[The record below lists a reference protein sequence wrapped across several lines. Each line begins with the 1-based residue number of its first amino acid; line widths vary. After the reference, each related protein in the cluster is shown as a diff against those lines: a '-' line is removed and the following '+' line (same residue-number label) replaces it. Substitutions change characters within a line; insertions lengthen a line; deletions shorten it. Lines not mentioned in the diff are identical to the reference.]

1 MSKTLHGNL
10 SPFIAKENVF
20 VLPNFYNKQL
30 TEQPNE
36 KSFSELKICYLSNLM
51 NEKGI
56 FVLLEALEKLNAK
69 GISFKATIAGHIEY
83 SQQERLLNKM
93 SQIEGLIYKGLVR
106 GEEKR
111 QMLQNANVFVLPTF
125 YKMEGLPISIIEAMA
140 TGNVIISTDHGAIS
154 DLVTEGD
161 NGFLIKKKSVDAIL
175 EKLLLL
181 AKEPKVAKKIS
192 ANNIAKAKK
201 NFSDKKFSKG
211 LLNIIHA

>member
-1 MSKTLHGNL
+1 M
-10 SPFIAKENVF
+10 A
-20 VLPNFYNKQL
+20 
-30 TEQPNE
+30 
-36 KSFSELKICYLSNLM
+36 
-51 NEKGI
+51 
-56 FVLLEALEKLNAK
+56 
-69 GISFKATIAGHIEY
+69 
-83 SQQERLLNKM
+83 
-93 SQIEGLIYKGLVR
+93 QIEGLSYKGLVR

-111 QMLQNANVFVLPTF
+111 QMLQDANIFVLPTF